1 MENLRLAYSHLN
13 LRWNPFGEIG
23 IEDISQLAIV
33 QVEQF
38 VDRLQHPGFA
48 LQYLGDAGRGKTTHI
63 LALHSYFP
71 QAPYIHFLEN
81 EKIPEI
87 PLAPLL
93 FLDETQRLPSSLRKR
108 IFSREASFVIGTH
121 IDHSSEYKRTGLEY
135 KSIHLKGITIDR
147 LEMIIQRRIEWA
159 RRDFGPVPT
168 FTRSEIARLINLYG
182 DDLNAILARLYEEF
196 QSLEEITDVKI

>member
-71 QAPYIHFLEN
+71 QEPYIHFLEN